1 MNDAMT
7 DFALRDAAPDD
18 AAAIAEIYAHYV
30 LTTCITF
37 EETVPSAGEIRAR
50 MQKVLDAAL
59 PWYVAEAPDR
69 TILGYAYAAPFH
81 PRSAYRFTVEN
92 AVYVDSAH
100 LRRGIGSALMQRL
113 IAESARRGF
122 RQMVALIGDT
132 ANEASIR
139 LHEKLG
145 FRNVGVLTGVGFKF
159 DRWLGVPLM
168 QLPLGENA
176 APFA

>member
-1 MNDAMT
+1 MT

-18 AAAIAEIYAHYV
+18 AAAIAKIYAPYV

-37 EETVPSAGEIRAR
+37 EEVVPSTDEIRAR
-50 MQKVLDAAL
+50 MQKVLDSGL
-59 PWYVAEAPDR
+59 PWYVAEAPDG

-92 AVYVDSAH
+92 AVYVDSPH
-100 LRRGIGSALMQRL
+100 LRRGIGSALMRRL
-113 IAESARRGF
+113 IAECARRGF

>member
-1 MNDAMT
+1 VL
-7 DFALRDAAPDD
+7 DFALRDAAPGD
-18 AAAIAEIYAHYV
+18 AAAIAKIYAPYV

-37 EETVPSAGEIRAR
+37 EETVPSVGEIRAR
-50 MQKVLDAAL
+50 MQKVLDSGL

-81 PRSAYRFTVEN
+81 PRSAYRFTIEN

-100 LRRGIGSALMQRL
+100 LRHGIGTALMQGL
-113 IAESARRGF
+113 IAECARRGY

-139 LHEKLG
+139 MHEKLG
-145 FRNVGVLTGVGFKF
+145 FRSVGVLTGVGFKL
-159 DRWLGVPLM
+159 DRWIGVPLM
-168 QLPLGENA
+168 QLPLT
-176 APFA
+176 PSMD